1 MLALSPATPSSQR
14 DAECGLRSGTKH
26 PCPRA
31 AVALCLG
38 RSSHECAQRPSMPS
52 PVVGSYG
59 PFAAVAPPSPSRSG
73 GGTGL
78 ERPPWWA
85 SASGLCA
92 PYTWTAPT
100 RDPEPGRRGGPS
112 AAARTGP
119 VAEIVGLLGLRGL
132 CHAERKIT
140 KKKKKKMKKKNGE
153 VFDFYRLVCLSRYLG
168 FRAVARLVSCAHVCV
183 LMCSSP
189 PHLLY
194 CTGYRVHQMYELE
207 YLTPFAPGCLVYTW
221 LQLSPQRQYAHN
233 AHAGTQGRARAHSPR
248 V

>member
-119 VAEIVGLLGLRGL
+119 VAEVPLGCWGCGVFVTQR
-132 CHAERKIT
+132 EREITIT
-140 KKKKKKMKKKNGE
+140 KKKKKKKKKNGE
-153 VFDFYRLVCLSRYLG
+153 VFDFFIV
-168 FRAVARLVSCAHVCV
+168 
-183 LMCSSP
+183 
-189 PHLLY
+189 
-194 CTGYRVHQMYELE
+194 
-207 YLTPFAPGCLVYTW
+207 
-221 LQLSPQRQYAHN
+221 
-233 AHAGTQGRARAHSPR
+233 
-248 V
+248 